1 MDKENFNLSP
11 KEILDKE
18 FKIDTR
24 GFRIKEVDA
33 FLDEIIEDYEHY
45 DKIIRDFEREK
56 AEFQDETYPPSQRTI
71 NRRNNVNYNYGNTN
85 SQDRKTDLIQTNKEK
100 IIISKLIEKK
110 GFLFIFNLLIKP
122 TLSRVDPLEKYFD
135 DLIGSVGLLKVA
147 LIIFQIYFENQFN
160 SEKSDK
166 RYF

>member
-45 DKIIRDFEREK
+45 DKVIRDLETEK
-56 AEFQDETYPPSQRTI
+56 GELQDEILSLKQEIRNLKTSIEIAKTEGEDNSKNSSNLDVLKRLSQ
-71 NRRNNVNYNYGNTN
+71 
-85 SQDRKTDLIQTNKEK
+85 LEK
-100 IIISKLIEKK
+100 IVYGEK
-110 GFLFIFNLLIKP
+110 
-122 TLSRVDPLEKYFD
+122 
-135 DLIGSVGLLKVA
+135 
-147 LIIFQIYFENQFN
+147 Q
-160 SEKSDK
+160 
-166 RYF
+166 